1 VGGETE
7 AVQDGIHEL
16 AGCVSG
22 EGTAGAVAAVGSGG
36 ETEGEDAGV
45 GVAEAGHG
53 TRPVGAVEIGAAL
66 LGSNAL
72 PVFDEAGTTHAA
84 DYIVVQ
90 EFEGSGM
97 VHGCA

>member
-22 EGTAGAVAAVGSGG
+22 EGTAGAVAAVGSGR
-36 ETEGEDAGV
+36 ESEDDHPGPRI
-45 GVAEAGHG
+45 AEAGNRLG
-53 TRPVGAVEIGAAL
+53 PVNVIEIGAAL